1 MARTPDSVTRKIVR
15 HVTRGAPER
24 EAAGMKIA
32 LDPDTLSRVLSA
44 WPGCGSARYLANYG
58 GAG

>member
-1 MARTPDSVTRKIVR
+1 MKVVR
-15 HVTRGAPER
+15 HVTRGAPGR

-32 LDPDTLSRVLSA
+32 LDPYTLRRVLSA
-44 WPGCGSARYLANYG
+44 WPGCRSARYLAKYG

>member
-1 MARTPDSVTRKIVR
+1 MKVVR
-15 HVTRGAPER
+15 HVTRGAPGR

-32 LDPDTLSRVLSA
+32 LDPCMLRRVPPDRAQIAAL
-44 WPGCGSARYLANYG
+44 R